1 MNKIDF
7 QRNIAQL
14 YIDVEKTKKNILEK
28 MNIENF
34 SNDFYKY
41 LDNIQKKQSSFFY
54 NEINQFK
61 ISIENRKNKLLENY
75 KEIDIDNYIEEKAK
89 EYFQLTKNFIAVEPD
104 FYDSFII
111 VKPTWKKD
119 YIELSEYFE
128 NLKNKHP
135 HVKMIAHKLYKSIS
149 EEVSIDNHI
158 NYGHFSI
165 ATDIKTAF
173 IIYREI
179 ENRFSASVQINFLAI
194 DPAFIPKF
202 NKKEFEKINNL
213 TDNKVNNY
221 LDAKVIASLTKG
233 HLTPN
238 DTPITIMKIFL
249 NDEFM
254 NNLNYHYIDN
264 KSGENITITKVSK
277 EFLSK

>member
-1 MNKIDF
+1 MLARPSTECRVF
-7 QRNIAQL
+7 FPFSSARSSWTLLRAR
-14 YIDVEKTKKNILEK
+14 TK
-28 MNIENF
+28 
-34 SNDFYKY
+34 
-41 LDNIQKKQSSFFY
+41 
-54 NEINQFK
+54 
-61 ISIENRKNKLLENY
+61 NRKNKLLENY

>member
-14 YIDVEKTKKNILEK
+14 YIDVEKTKKSILEK
-28 MNIENF
+28 INIENF

>member
-119 YIELSEYFE
+119 YIELSKYFE

>member
-1 MNKIDF
+1 VNKIDF

-14 YIDVEKTKKNILEK
+14 YIDVEKTKKSILEK

-119 YIELSEYFE
+119 YIELSKYFE

>member
-14 YIDVEKTKKNILEK
+14 YIDVEKTKKSILEK

-119 YIELSEYFE
+119 YIELSKYFE